1 MGCRIVFLG
10 PPGAGKGT
18 QAARIREALSI
29 PHIATGDLFRENVKG
44 GTPLGVEAKGYMD
57 RGALVP
63 DEVVIRMV
71 RERLKRSDC
80 ADGFLLDGYPR
91 SVPQADA
98 LDKDLAAAGTPLDA
112 VFYMTTPDDLIVERL
127 SGRRVCPSCNRVYHV
142 RNIPPKR
149 AGACDTC
156 STDLVQREDDR
167 PETVKRRLTVYHGQ
181 TESLVARY
189 RKTGLLVDLDGAKD
203 VEPLAREILETLS
216 RRAGKP
222 GA

>member
-1 MGCRIVFLG
+1 MSHRIVFLG

-18 QAARIREALSI
+18 QAARIRVALSV

-44 GTPLGVEAKGYMD
+44 GTPLGLEAKGYMD

-63 DEVVIRMV
+63 DEIVIRMV
-71 RERLKRSDC
+71 RERLKNPDC
-80 ADGFLLDGYPR
+80 AGGFLLDGYPR

-98 LDKDLAAAGTPLDA
+98 LDKDLAAAGTPLEA

-149 AGACDTC
+149 AGSCDTC
-156 STDLVQREDDR
+156 STELVQREDDK
-167 PETVKRRLTVYHGQ
+167 PETVKRRLAVYHGQ

-203 VEPLAREILETLS
+203 VEPLAREILEILS
-216 RRAGKP
+216 KKR